1 MDQSQ
6 RGFLYNGQGHA
17 LSGKIDRP
25 IEEIIEVQAGMSL
38 PMSGGYGS
46 VRVENFR
53 LKEIVSFKEAYTH
66 VSGSLKKEDN
76 SYTTLVSSTVEG
88 LNILDMVT
96 ADRVVARHS
105 SERLPGEDESH
116 IINLGSHFE
125 NLKIA
130 GCHVNVE
137 LNTELF
143 LKMDTFAAMRNEFQS
158 NAEFRRMAEDPFGTG
173 QVQTLPDAHGVLH
186 CSLVKDVKTI
196 CPGVK
201 RQGHIFTVP
210 QFGKIFLAEVIAEN
224 SKRTLTMLR
233 LELGSP
239 TCGCINV
246 GGIQGNGRPIPPGS
260 GTGQ

>member
-1 MDQSQ
+1 MDQVQ
-6 RGFLYNGQGHA
+6 RSYLYNAQGHA

-38 PMSGGYGS
+38 PISGGYGA

-53 LKEIVSFKEAYTH
+53 LKEIVSFKAAYTH
-66 VSGSLKKEDN
+66 VSGSLKKENN
-76 SYTTLVSSTVEG
+76 SHTTLVSSTVEG

-116 IINLGSHFE
+116 IIHLGSHFE
-125 NLKIA
+125 NLRIA
-130 GCHVNVE
+130 GCPVNVE
-137 LNTELF
+137 LDQELF

-158 NAEFRRMAEDPFGTG
+158 NAEFRRMAEDPFGNG
-173 QVQTLPDAHGVLH
+173 QVQKLPDAHGVLH
-186 CSLVKDVKTI
+186 CSLVKDMKTS

-210 QFGKIFLAEVIAEN
+210 QFGRIFLAEVIAEH

-246 GGIQGNGRPIPPGS
+246 GGIQGNGRPIPPPPGS
-260 GTGQ
+260 GS